1 MTKQAAIET
10 IKKYLAIGARN
21 GAQVVMFNQK
31 QAFEDGAVKAPAI
44 GEPDVLVGGTFEIVD
59 GQYECSD
66 TGDRFDTLDSY
77 VDSVAEYLSGRC
89 KKEILA

>member
-10 IKKYLAIGARN
+10 IKKYLVVGEHN
-21 GAQVVMFNQK
+21 GEQVVMFNQK
-31 QAFEDGAVKAPAI
+31 QAFEDGIVKAPSI

-66 TGDRFDTLDSY
+66 TGYRFDTLDSY

>member
-10 IKKYLAIGARN
+10 IKKYLAVGERN
-21 GAQVVMFNQK
+21 GEQVVMFNQK

-44 GEPDVLVGGTFEIVD
+44 GEPDMLVGGTFEIVD

-66 TGDRFDTLDSY
+66 TGYQFDTLDSF

-89 KKEILA
+89 KKEIFS